1 MIASSFSH
9 SLSAALPRTLA
20 RLPGV
25 SRLPWP
31 GPLALVPAPVE
42 RAAAEA
48 AVNRALAPQL
58 ADGDVDFLEGRSL
71 RIRILD
77 IGCDWLV
84 TKSGVRL
91 AFRAGRDGAEATFA
105 GDARSLLLLA
115 ARREDPDTLFFQRR
129 LVIEGDT
136 ELGLQ
141 VKNLIDSV
149 DFDELP
155 APLTRA
161 LGFGAE
167 FAEALPGTV
176 DAA

>member
-1 MIASSFSH
+1 MTASPFSR
-9 SLSAALPRTLA
+9 SLAAALPRTLA

-48 AVNRALAPQL
+48 AVNRALASQL
-58 ADGDVDFLEGRSL
+58 ADGDVEFLEGRSL

-77 IGCDWLV
+77 LGCDWLV
-84 TKSGVRL
+84 TKRGPRL

-141 VKNLIDSV
+141 VKNLIDSI

-155 APLTRA
+155 APLIRA
-161 LGFGAE
+161 LGFSAA
-167 FAEALPGTV
+167 FAEALPGTA

>member
-1 MIASSFSH
+1 MIARSASRSFSH
-9 SLSAALPRTLA
+9 TLPRTLA

-25 SRLPWP
+25 GRLPWP

-48 AVNRALAPQL
+48 VVNRALASQL

-71 RIRILD
+71 RIRIVDL
-77 IGCDWLV
+77 GCDWLV
-84 TKSGVRL
+84 TKTGPRL
-91 AFRAGRDGAEATFA
+91 GFSAGRDRAEATFA

-141 VKNLIDSV
+141 VKNLIDGV

-161 LGFGAE
+161 LGFGAA
-167 FAEALPGTV
+167 FAAALPGAP

>member
-1 MIASSFSH
+1 MIASASS
-9 SLSAALPRTLA
+9 SPLSDALPRTLA
-20 RLPGV
+20 RLPGI

-48 AVNRALAPQL
+48 AGNRALASQL
-58 ADGDVDFLEGRSL
+58 ADGDVDFLERRSL
-71 RIRILD
+71 RIRVIDL
-77 IGCDWLV
+77 GCDWLV
-84 TKSGVRL
+84 TKTGPRL
-91 AFRAGRDGAEATFA
+91 RFSAGGDGAEAIFA

-161 LGFGAE
+161 LGFGAA
-167 FAEALPGTV
+167 FAAALPGAP

>member
-1 MIASSFSH
+1 MNIH
-9 SLSAALPRTLA
+9 SLPRTLA
-20 RLPGV
+20 SLPGV
-25 SRLPWP
+25 RHLPWP
-31 GPLALVPAPVE
+31 GPLALIPATLE
-42 RAAAEA
+42 RGAAEA

-58 ADGDVDFLEGRSL
+58 ADGDVDFLDGRRL

-77 IGCDWLV
+77 LGCDWLV
-84 TKSGVRL
+84 TKTASRL
-91 AFRAGRDGAEATFA
+91 SVRAGRDGAEVTFA

-161 LGFGAE
+161 LAFSAE
-167 FAEALPGTV
+167 FAEALPGAAATV
-176 DAA
+176 

>member
-1 MIASSFSH
+1 MIANSSSSPFSD
-9 SLSAALPRTLA
+9 ALPRTLA
-20 RLPGV
+20 RLPGI
-25 SRLPWP
+25 RHLPWP
-31 GPLALVPAPVE
+31 GPLGLVPAPVE

-71 RIRILD
+71 RIRIPDL
-77 IGCDWLV
+77 GCDWLV
-84 TKSGVRL
+84 TKRGPRL
-91 AFRAGRDGAEATFA
+91 AFRAGRGGAEATFA

-155 APLTRA
+155 PSLTRA
-161 LGFGAE
+161 LAFGAT
-167 FAEALPGTV
+167 FAEALPGTS
-176 DAA
+176 DSA

>member
-1 MIASSFSH
+1 MNASSVSP
-9 SLSAALPRTLA
+9 SIPRTLA

-25 SRLPWP
+25 RRLPWP
-31 GPLALVPAPVE
+31 GPLALIPAPVE
-42 RAAAEA
+42 RAAAEV

-71 RIRILD
+71 RIRIPD

-84 TKSGVRL
+84 TKAGSRL
-91 AFRAGRDGAEATFA
+91 TFRAGRDEAEATFA

-129 LVIEGDT
+129 LDIEGDT

-141 VKNLIDSV
+141 VKNLIDSI
-149 DFDELP
+149 DFDDLP
-155 APLTRA
+155 APLIRA
-161 LGFGAE
+161 LGFSAA
-167 FAEALPGTV
+167 FAEALPGA